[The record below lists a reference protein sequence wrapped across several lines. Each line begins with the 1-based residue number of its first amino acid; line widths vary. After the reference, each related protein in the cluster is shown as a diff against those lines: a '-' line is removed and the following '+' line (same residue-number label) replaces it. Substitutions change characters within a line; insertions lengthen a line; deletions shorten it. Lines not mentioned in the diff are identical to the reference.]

1 MRIKITPENDMEKQR
16 MREVVHTGV
25 KDFFIMGNKENNE
38 IFEDF
43 SDWKG
48 SYRFLI
54 GSLYYFLNQIT
65 EEQNAKAR
73 DKNTPEIDIQPDIQP
88 AANFNPPMIKTGE
101 VNDIKIINTTP
112 IDVTLNNQ
120 EIPTKE
126 QVYDEFTPQ
135 RTPTLNESQP
145 EDWK

>member
-73 DKNTPEIDIQPDIQP
+73 DKNTPEIDVKQHLSSFKPQM
-88 AANFNPPMIKTGE
+88 FKTGDTGE
-101 VNDIKIINTTP
+101 MNV
-112 IDVTLNNQ
+112 IDTQ
-120 EIPTKE
+120 EIE
-126 QVYDEFTPQ
+126 QIMKNNGENQAQSPVEDEFTIQ
-135 RTPTLNESQP
+135 KTIQTNEQQP
-145 EDWK
+145 ED